1 MSYAIDITRARTKL
15 AMLTLGIEP
24 EELLL
29 KSFED
34 FASRGI
40 SEEVQKLRYNYY
52 SRKLQEVVR
61 QINAHIR
68 EETMRRLQTNLASP
82 KTQVFLTQLSTCEE
96 EEVDEVAEI
105 KKREQKKLK
114 KNFKTLND
122 SILIGQEIEK
132 RLRLSD
138 EVRERVRSEIVEKR
152 MKMQKFKDKQQE
164 NWAKIQ
170 NELNKKSK
178 KYKPG
183 RPDEG
188 RKSEKPKVG
197 EGFSKYSKT
206 LTEFNESDEEVEM
219 KMTQFDDKML
229 RSQRLYEKCVQ
240 QKKEAA
246 SKLLEK
252 NYFHKVE
259 ENPDDDLQKITKM
272 IEKKKRVDARRHSY
286 MIELQERRD
295 SLKQKHEERR
305 SVALERVKK
314 EERLIKDRNL
324 AIERRMEA
332 SERLLKQNHE
342 KLMKELELKNELS
355 KLRDEEALL
364 NAERKRRIM

>member
-1 MSYAIDITRARTKL
+1 MSYAVDITRPRNKL

-29 KSFED
+29 KSLED
-34 FASRGI
+34 FAIRGV
-40 SEEVQKLRYNYY
+40 SEEIQKLRFNYY

-61 QINAHIR
+61 QLNAFIR
-68 EETMRRLQTNLASP
+68 EETLRKLQTNINSP
-82 KTQVFLTQLSTCEE
+82 KGQVFLTQLSTCEE
-96 EEVDEVAEI
+96 EVDEIAEI
-105 KKREQKKLK
+105 KKQEQKKLK
-114 KNFKTLND
+114 KNFQSLND
-122 SILIGQEIEK
+122 SILINEQIEK

-138 EVRERVRSEIVEKR
+138 EIRDRVRSEIVEKR

-170 NELNKKSK
+170 KEMDKKGKQYVPTRPNE
-178 KYKPG
+178 G
-183 RPDEG
+183 
-188 RKSEKPKVG
+188 KSEVKTKTCEVMSR
-197 EGFSKYSKT
+197 FSRT

-219 KMTQFDDKML
+219 KISQFDGKML

-252 NYFHKVE
+252 NNFHRIE
-259 ENPDDDLQKITKM
+259 EEPETEIEKITKM
-272 IEKKKRVDARRHSY
+272 VEKRKRVEARRHSY
-286 MIELQERRD
+286 MVELQEHRD
-295 SLKQKHEERR
+295 TLRQKHEERR

-314 EERLIKDRNL
+314 EEKMTKDRNL

-332 SERLLKQNHE
+332 SEMFLKLNHQ
-342 KLMKELELKNELS
+342 KLMKELEMKNELS